1 MEEWVKVGI
10 PGFDELFE
18 KGIPKGIS
26 TLVAGGP
33 GSGKTIFCLQT
44 LNYAALNGEKCLYIS
59 FEESPERLKKHMHD
73 FAWNPEELEEK
84 GLLIIKRY
92 DPLEVTRVVEAL
104 LEKAKGELLI
114 EATPVLLPE
123 GFKPD
128 RIVVD
133 SLSSIAASFVG
144 REENYRIYAEQLFR
158 YFEGLGATSFLIT
171 ETEADPKRLTR
182 SGVEEFLA
190 DGVIVIYN
198 LRKGD
203 RRESAIEILKM
214 RGAKFQKKV
223 VVMEIVEGNGI
234 VVYPTQKVFGEF

>member
-1 MEEWVKVGI
+1 MEDWTKTGI
-10 PGFDELFE
+10 EGLDELFD
-18 KGIPKGIS
+18 KGIPKGVS

-44 LNYAALNGEKCLYIS
+44 LNYAALNGEKCLYMS
-59 FEESPERLKKHMHD
+59 FEESPERLKKHMND
-73 FAWNPEELEEK
+73 FGWNPDELEEK
-84 GLLIIKRY
+84 GLLRIERY

-144 REENYRIYAEQLFR
+144 REENYRVYAEQLFR
-158 YFEGLGATSFLIT
+158 HLEDLGVTSFLIS
-171 ETEADPKRLTR
+171 ETEADPSKLTR
-182 SGVEEFLA
+182 SGIEEFLA
-190 DGVIVIYN
+190 DGVIVMYN

-203 RRESAIEILKM
+203 SRESAVEILKM

-223 VVMEIVEGNGI
+223 VVMDIVDGKGI
-234 VVYPTQKVFGEF
+234 VVYPKQKVFGDF

>member
-1 MEEWVKVGI
+1 MDEWAKAGI
-10 PGFDELFE
+10 PGFDELFD
-18 KGIPKGIS
+18 KGIPKGVS

-44 LNYAALNGEKCLYIS
+44 LNYAAQNGEKCLYMS

-73 FAWNPEELEEK
+73 FGWNPEELEEK
-84 GLLIIKRY
+84 GLLRIERY
-92 DPLEVTRVVEAL
+92 DPLEVSRIVEAL

-114 EATPVLLPE
+114 DATPVILPE

-133 SLSSIAASFVG
+133 SLSSIAASFAG
-144 REENYRIYAEQLFR
+144 REENYRVYAEQLFR
-158 YFEGLGATSFLIT
+158 HFEDLGVTSFLIT

-203 RRESAIEILKM
+203 QRESAIEVLKM

-223 VVMEIVEGNGI
+223 VVMEIVDGKGMA
-234 VVYPTQKVFGEF
+234 VYPTQKVFGDF